1 MLTLRQHCANTP
13 SGLLLAQCANTTLR
27 PTVGTPLWS
36 QVRQHRANVKI
47 RTLRDGW
54 MARGRSGWLGVWRNG
69 RDGSGKVS
77 YVQCSY
83 VTVRKLMSRTLPD
96 LTARDDWTPWLP
108 TYTSKYGVTP
118 DTFTRH
124 VSLRNPLSLMCL
136 SATKSFKTESILQQ
150 QHAEQAR
157 NRSSGLSG
165 AAPGV
170 KLGQRS

>member
-1 MLTLRQHCANTP
+1 MPATKEGSGKAKQQVVLTGTSTGRRLQDLLSSYCVRTLRQHCANTP

-69 RDGSGKVS
+69 RDGSGKVR

-96 LTARDDWTPWLP
+96 LTARDDWTAF
-108 TYTSKYGVTP
+108 VR
-118 DTFTRH
+118 FA
-124 VSLRNPLSLMCL
+124 MF
-136 SATKSFKTESILQQ
+136 SALCIQK
-150 QHAEQAR
+150 
-157 NRSSGLSG
+157 
-165 AAPGV
+165 V
-170 KLGQRS
+170 V